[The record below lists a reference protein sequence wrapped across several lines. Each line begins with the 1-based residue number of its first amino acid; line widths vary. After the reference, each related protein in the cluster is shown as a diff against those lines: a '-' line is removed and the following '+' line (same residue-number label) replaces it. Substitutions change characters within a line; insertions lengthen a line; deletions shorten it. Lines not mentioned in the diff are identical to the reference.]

1 MKTKLEMKL
10 SIRGEH
16 PRDPRRS
23 KRGATLALVMG
34 MTVIITLVGAG
45 LLTASG
51 TARTEAVRRQQ
62 SLECFWG
69 AESALAVARAKLYT
83 DASFRSSPT
92 GVAFTNGLTIGA
104 ASVTRTGNVY
114 HVFAVGTN
122 RYTRQSRRLAQ
133 EFVLETF
140 DYWDDFALLAGAG
153 GIRLAQSV
161 AIYGDVYSIGD
172 VTMAQSAAIF
182 ETLFC
187 EGSLSMSQSAVIY
200 DQAFIGGT
208 ISLRNSSTIYGGSYP
223 FNSPAN
229 PYYVVRPTVPAI
241 DWSWYESM
249 LAQAAVRHSSNL
261 NFSANVDLGGT
272 NNFWRGSATL
282 QQTRMLTSTPPGG
295 VLVVR
300 DTFELMHSCQIGPGV
315 TVICG
320 DRFWMGQST
329 RVGSNALI
337 YARNSIEMKQSGIV
351 STRAALITPGMIDM
365 KQAVQ
370 ASGFIYAGG
379 VLDVS
384 QSVALQGLCYAGDY
398 ADLSQSVAIYYNRN
412 VLPASMPPGLQTN
425 PAVRLQPRRWR
436 EL

>member
-1 MKTKLEMKL
+1 MKTNRWARW
-10 SIRGEH
+10 SFRGIS
-16 PRDPRRS
+16 PRGSRRS
-23 KRGATLALVMG
+23 KRGASLALVMG
-34 MTVIITLVGAG
+34 MTVIITLIGAG

-62 SLECFWG
+62 LLQCFWS
-69 AESALAVARAKLYT
+69 AESALAVARTRLYT
-83 DASFRSSPT
+83 DASFRSSPG

-104 ASVTRTGNVY
+104 ANVTRTGNVY
-114 HVFAVGTN
+114 YVHALGTN
-122 RYTRQSRRLAQ
+122 LYTRQSRRLAQ

-140 DYWDDFALLAGAG
+140 DYWDDFALLAGSG

-161 AIYGDVYSIGD
+161 AIYGDVYSGGD
-172 VTMAQSAAIF
+172 VTMSQSAAIF

-200 DQAFIGGT
+200 DQAFIGGS

-261 NFSANVDLGGT
+261 NFNGNVDLGGS
-272 NNFWRGSATL
+272 NNFWNGSATL
-282 QQTRMLTSTPPGG
+282 YQTRRLTSTPPGG

-300 DTFELMHSCQIGPGV
+300 GTFEIKQSCEIGPGV

-329 RVGSNALI
+329 RVGSNAVVF
-337 YARNSIEMKQSGIV
+337 ARNRIELKQSGIV
-351 STRAALITPGMIDM
+351 STRAALITPGTIDM
-365 KQAVQ
+365 KQAAQ

-379 VLDVS
+379 VLDTA
-384 QSVALQGLCYAGDY
+384 QSVVLHGLCYAGNY

-412 VLPASMPPGLQTN
+412 VLPVTMPPGLQTN